1 MKVGVEIVNLLE
13 AFDLTGSYR
22 AAGELAGCDHHTV
35 RKYVLLRD
43 AGGVVL
49 ERPQRARAIDGFLE
63 KIEAWVELS
72 QGKIRADKA
81 HEKLVLMGFGGSER
95 STRRAVAAV
104 KARYRQGR
112 LRVFR
117 PWLPEPGLWL
127 QFDWGEGPK
136 VNGRSTNLFCAWLA
150 WSRYRV
156 VIPTW
161 DRTLATVVLCL
172 DRTFRLLGGVP
183 TYVLTD
189 NERTI
194 TTMHVAGIPV
204 RHPMIAQVAAHY
216 GVSIVTCVPADPE
229 SKGGSEAT
237 VKVAKADLL
246 PLATNL
252 RGEYSLFTQLEV
264 ACDAFMASVN
274 GRVHRLTRQAPSVR
288 LAVEQQR
295 LHALPR
301 DVFVPA
307 LGSERSVTNDAL
319 VVHEHA
325 RYSVPHELAQAR
337 ARVLIREHG
346 SDVIITSL
354 SEHGAREVAR
364 HEKAPPG
371 AWRVNPNHYPT
382 GSEGALNRR
391 ARPRTS
397 LEREFLAMGSGA
409 ARWLHAAAEGG
420 VTRIQ
425 AKMQN
430 AIDLAGYHEPARV
443 AAALELAAAAGRFN
457 VEDLDSILM
466 HQAIARPGQHMSALD
481 TPSLQASTRSW
492 DGFGR

>member
-1 MKVGVEIVNLLE
+1 MKVGEEIVRILE

-43 AGGVVL
+43 AGQVVL
-49 ERPQRARAIDGFLE
+49 ERPQRARAIDAFIE

-81 HEKLVLMGFGGSER
+81 HEKLVLMGFRGSDR
-95 STRRAVAAV
+95 STRRAVAAA
-104 KARYRQGR
+104 KSRYRQWR

-127 QFDWGEGPK
+127 QFDWGEGPQ
-136 VNGRSTNLFCAWLA
+136 VDGRSTNLFCAWLA

-161 DRTLATVVLCL
+161 DRSLATVILCL
-172 DRTFRLLGGVP
+172 DRTFRLVGGVP
-183 TYVLTD
+183 TYLLTD

-194 TTMHVAGIPV
+194 TTAHVAGVPV
-204 RHPMIAQVAAHY
+204 RHPMIARVAAHY
-216 GVSIVTCVPADPE
+216 GVTIATCVRADPE
-229 SKGGSEAT
+229 SKGGSEST
-237 VKVAKADLL
+237 VKLAKADVL
-246 PLATNL
+246 PMPTNL
-252 RGEYSLFTQLEV
+252 RDEYGSFAELE
-264 ACDAFMASVN
+264 AASDAFMAVVN
-274 GRVHRLTRQAPSVR
+274 ERVHRMTRQTPSAR
-288 LAVEQQR
+288 LALERQR
-295 LHALPR
+295 LHAIPR

-346 SDVIITSL
+346 SDVVITSL
-354 SEHGAREVAR
+354 SERGAREVAR

-371 AWRVNPNHYPT
+371 TWRVDPSHYP
-382 GSEGALNRR
+382 SEPEGALNRR
-391 ARPRTS
+391 ARPRTT
-397 LEREFLAMGSGA
+397 LETEFLAIGDGA
-409 ARWLHAAAEGG
+409 TRWLHAAAETG
-420 VTRIQ
+420 VTRIH
-425 AKMQN
+425 AKMQH
-430 AIDLAGYHEPARV
+430 AIDLASYHEHQQV
-443 AAALELAAAAGRFN
+443 AAALELAAAAGRFDLD
-457 VEDLDSILM
+457 DLDSILV
-466 HQAIARPGQHMSALD
+466 HQAIAKPGQHTSALD
-481 TPSLQASTRSW
+481 APSLQASTRSW